1 MDRGEQER
9 KARSA
14 LLEELK
20 NRILFFDGGTGSL
33 LQAAGLGAGELPET
47 WNISHPETVVKIH
60 RDYLNAGCDMVKTNT
75 FGANRLKFN
84 DHTEFT
90 LREVVEAAVAN
101 AGQAAREAGHGW
113 IALDLGPTGRL
124 LKPMGD
130 LEFETAVSM
139 YRETAQTG
147 VQAGADLILIETM
160 SDSYELKA
168 AVLGAK
174 EALESLGRLE
184 GENRIPIFATVI
196 FDGKGKLLTGGT
208 ARSVIALLEGLGV
221 DALGVNCGLGPVEMK
236 EIVKEYVQ
244 YASLPIIVNPNAGLP
259 RSEGG
264 KTVYDIDGEAFAK
277 AMEELVDLGV
287 SIAGGCCGTTPEHIQ
302 KLTERCRGK
311 KQRLPEKKTE
321 TVIASY
327 AQAVEIGADPVV
339 IGERINPT
347 GKSKFKEALRT
358 HNMEYILR
366 EGVIQQE
373 HGAQVLDVNVGLPEI
388 DEPAMMEEAVRE
400 LQSIID
406 LPLQIDTADGRAL
419 ERALRVYNG
428 KPLVNSVN
436 GKKESME
443 TVFPLVKKYGGTV
456 VALTLDESGIPATA
470 DGRLAVAE
478 KIYRKAAEYGI
489 QKKDIIIDP
498 LCMTISSDSQ
508 GALTT
513 LEAVHR
519 VKEDLG
525 GKTILGVSNI
535 SFGLPQREII
545 NSSFFTLALMN
556 GLNAAIINPNS
567 EAMMRSLH
575 SFRALAALDDNC
587 RDYIEMYGQSSS
599 QAALSA
605 PSQAAKPSGEAV
617 DVKELL
623 KESVVRGLKE
633 QAAEQA
639 GQALREAD
647 PLEIINLC
655 MIPALDS
662 VGKGFEKGT
671 IFLPQLLMSAEAAK
685 AAFEVIKEAME
696 GSGQTQE
703 KKGVIILATVKG
715 DIHDIGKNIV
725 KVLLE
730 NYSYEVVDLGRDVPP
745 EKIAEETVKRR
756 APLVGLSALMTT
768 TVPSMEETIR
778 LLRKEAPW
786 TRIMVGG
793 AVLTEEYAKSIGADV
808 YCRDAMASVTF
819 AQKVIG

>member
-1 MDRGEQER
+1 MTI
-9 KARSA
+9 
-14 LLEELK
+14 LEEMK
-20 NRILFFDGGTGSL
+20 VRRLFCDGGMGSL
-33 LQAAGLGAGELPET
+33 LQAQGLKPGELPET
-47 WNISHPETVVKIH
+47 WNLTRRDVLISIH
-60 RDYLNAGCDMVKTNT
+60 RSYLEAGADIMTTNT
-75 FGANRLKFN
+75 FGANRLKFK
-84 DHTEFT
+84 DDLESIVT
-90 LREVVEAAVAN
+90 AAVEN
-101 AGQAAREAGHGW
+101 ARTAVREAGHGYV
-113 IALDLGPTGRL
+113 ALDLGPTGRL
-124 LKPMGD
+124 LKPLGD
-130 LEFETAVSM
+130 LEFEDAVKLYKEVVSIGA
-139 YRETAQTG
+139 R
-147 VQAGADLILIETM
+147 AGADLVLIETM

-373 HGAQVLDVNVGLPEI
+373 HGAQVLDVNVALPEI